1 MFYCVMKKKYII
13 AVISLWILSCSSN
26 DKAELGNIVGSI
38 NGQPVIPYAAN
49 KLYISPFTNQ
59 TGILGYEEKIKQRIM
74 EKIIT
79 GGRLAIAPVQA
90 DSDVILTG
98 TIQSFQVQPIVI
110 DSAGIIKKKRLLL
123 ITVISLINAQTG
135 NYIFRSITVQAF
147 KEFSDIEAPVT
158 PITIAQDE
166 VEQVLASRIAL
177 QVETGWYTSLKT
189 GVEKGRK

>member
-1 MFYCVMKKKYII
+1 MKKKYII

-59 TGILGYEEKIKQRIM
+59 TGIPGYEEKIKQRIM

>member
-1 MFYCVMKKKYII
+1 MKKKYII
-13 AVISLWILSCSSN
+13 AVALLWTLSCSSN

-38 NGQPVIPYAAN
+38 NGQPVIPYTAN
-49 KLYISPFTNQ
+49 KLYILPFTNQ
-59 TGILGYEEKIKQRIM
+59 IAIPGYEEKIKQRII

-90 DSDVILTG
+90 DSDITLTG
-98 TIQSFQVQPIVI
+98 SIQSLQVQPIVI
-110 DSAGIIKKKRLLL
+110 DSAGIIKKKRLL
-123 ITVISLINAQTG
+123 IIAVISLINVQTK
-135 NYIFRSITVQAF
+135 NYIFRNITVQAF

-158 PITIAQDE
+158 PINIVQDD
-166 VEQVLASRIAL
+166 VEQMLASRIAL